1 MSNTE
6 WGYKF
11 TVTAGHLGRFQTG
24 VCPGLSVCRMSL
36 PGTLGGGV
44 GAIMSRIFV
53 TVKAGTLILAH
64 GHRGV
69 LWWLAVLLHGRVEEH
84 LWAPRKDPSSLG
96 ICRVVCE
103 REELKMLVLCC
114 FYERQ
119 NLTIV
124 TSSYLLNIRVNNTR
138 LNTRANH

>member
-36 PGTLGGGV
+36 PGTLGVGV

-53 TVKAGTLILAH
+53 KVKAGTLILAH
-64 GHRGV
+64 GRRDV
-69 LWWLAVLLHGRVEEH
+69 LWWLAVLLHGRVEE
-84 LWAPRKDPSSLG
+84 APVAPTKDTSSLG
-96 ICRVVCE
+96 ICREVCE

-114 FYERQ
+114 FYKRQ
-119 NLTIV
+119 NLNNC
-124 TSSYLLNIRVNNTR
+124 SYFLIFVK
-138 LNTRANH
+138 HKS